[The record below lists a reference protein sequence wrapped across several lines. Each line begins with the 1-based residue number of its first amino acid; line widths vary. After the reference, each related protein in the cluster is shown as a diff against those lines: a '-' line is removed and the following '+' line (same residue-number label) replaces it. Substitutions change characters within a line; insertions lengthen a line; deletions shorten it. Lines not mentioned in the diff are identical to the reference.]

1 MHNEQTRLDPIASVE
16 KLVNFCAKMKFATRV
31 IANVSI
37 TKSTYPDSSIQ
48 KPIIS
53 PWLLVN
59 WAFTSMPFP
68 TVVYQS
74 VVNNAPKM
82 FWNTKI
88 FTWCFTKGADF
99 AVIF

>member
-1 MHNEQTRLDPIASVE
+1 MMIE

-48 KPIIS
+48 KPTSS
-53 PWLLVN
+53 PWFLVN
-59 WAFTSMPFP
+59 WDFTSMPFP

-74 VVNNAPKM
+74 VVNNAS
-82 FWNTKI
+82 KI
-88 FTWCFTKGADF
+88 FLVD
-99 AVIF
+99 ISM